1 MQVRNRTLALY
12 HFASRKF
19 YTYRLKLHLTS
30 LNLVTMPN
38 TSVPPR
44 QMVTQASNKT
54 THPGNAVKTTKHR
67 TTAEVEEE
75 RAAKAQAK
83 AAHEEARQQSI
94 NRAAK
99 FERADMA
106 NENLVD
112 ATPRPPFTPKQ
123 PQYQTHSDLT
133 PLAETSDVDMSDD
146 FEKASFVPPASE
158 HSDTVDESAGESD
171 TPRPTKE
178 MKAEPKKVV
187 VKTAATKKAVAKKVD
202 KKKKADESDIEIV
215 DSDAEPQPPQ
225 EPKPK
230 KVKPRMRDEI
240 EKKIEENKN
249 QGSKYADMVKSMS
262 GNRVEEPA
270 APKGP
275 SGPQATVVGG
285 KKLKREGAIADI
297 STFGMEITA
306 TEPDRASNS
315 KQNTLAAKT

>member
-1 MQVRNRTLALY
+1 VQVRNRTLAIY

-44 QMVTQASNKT
+44 QIATRASNKT
-54 THPGNAVKTTKHR
+54 THPGNAVKTTKRR
-67 TTAEVEEE
+67 TTAEVQEE

-83 AAHEEARQQSI
+83 AAREEARQQSI
-94 NRAAK
+94 NRAAE
-99 FERADMA
+99 FERADMV
-106 NENLVD
+106 NEDLVD
-112 ATPRPPFTPKQ
+112 ATPRPPFTPKK

-133 PLAETSDVDMSDD
+133 PLAETSDADMSDG

-158 HSDTVDESAGESD
+158 HSDTADESADESD
-171 TPRPTKE
+171 TPRPAKKL
-178 MKAEPKKVV
+178 KAEPMAKMAATK
-187 VKTAATKKAVAKKVD
+187 AATKKAAAKKVD
-202 KKKKADESDIEIV
+202 KKKNVDDSDVEIV
-215 DSDAEPQPPQ
+215 AELQPPQ

-240 EKKIEENKN
+240 AKKIEENKS
-249 QGSKYADMVKSMS
+249 QGGKYADMLKSTS
-262 GNRVEEPA
+262 GKRPA

-285 KKLKREGAIADI
+285 KKLQREGAIADI
-297 STFGMEITA
+297 STFGMEIPA
-306 TEPDRASNS
+306 TEPDQVLNS
-315 KQNTLAAKT
+315 KQNNPAATT